1 MLINDALGF
10 SNGVADRLL
19 WVSMGFSP
27 DKMFGANLAIN
38 LSFNISFGGPPIGAL
53 AGSRNDGTTLVFD
66 CSIPACGFGISAA
79 GELVFNELEY
89 HIDALQVVEHET
101 GGE

>member
-1 MLINDALGF
+1 MLINDALGL
-10 SNGVADRLL
+10 SNGMANRLL
-19 WVSMGFSP
+19 WVSMSFGP
-27 DKMFGANLAIN
+27 DKVFGANLAIN
-38 LSFNISFGGPPIGAL
+38 VPFDISFGGPPIGAL
-53 AGSRNDGTTLVFD
+53 AGSRNDGTALVFD

-79 GELVFNELEY
+79 GELILDELEY